1 MEPTLQGSNLPKSPL
16 STSLWQFPNQS
27 TWLEARVEE
36 ESIMWAVGDKMV
48 ASTKVDNKSWE
59 KKNNIRKMT
68 IAGKKLGKVVRK

>member
-1 MEPTLQGSNLPKSPL
+1 
-16 STSLWQFPNQS
+16 
-27 TWLEARVEE
+27 
-36 ESIMWAVGDKMV
+36 MWAVGDKMV